1 MIDFYKV
8 LGCTPETVKDGHIK
22 DLQTHEEVK
31 SYPPR
36 FKLLFSPDGSHSG
49 NTQVKLRLHGLSNAF
64 SITVRLGKINII
76 IILSHRF
83 FKSSFIYFFRRFRL

>member
-1 MIDFYKV
+1 MIDFYTV
-8 LGCTPETVKDGHIK
+8 LGCAPETVKDGHIK

-64 SITVRLGKINII
+64 SITVRLGKERLGIQII
-76 IILSHRF
+76 RIGQDKYNYYTIT
-83 FKSSFIYFFRRFRL
+83 

>member
-8 LGCTPETVKDGHIK
+8 LGCTPETVKGGHIK

-36 FKLLFSPDGSHSG
+36 FKLLFSPDGSHNE
-49 NTQVKLRLHGLSNAF
+49 NTQVKLHLHGLSNAF
-64 SITVRLGKINII
+64 SITVRLGKERPGIQII
-76 IILSHRF
+76 CIGQDNYNTIT
-83 FKSSFIYFFRRFRL
+83 